1 MRFFQKIFN
10 RSPLLYGVL
19 PLLVG
24 ILLAD
29 VLGHARMVL
38 AASIITF
45 LISFLFLVVSFRHR
59 HLPSITI
66 WCLLMLFFCLGSG
79 GYALHHF
86 QSNTLWPPT
95 RGLWQAIVIDAADRG
110 KTERCTLQLISEGN
124 GKDWRSCRNLV
135 NAAFLKD
142 SNNIVRLHPA
152 DAVLFYGRIESPR
165 NEGNPCEFN
174 EAGWLKRRGITGHIF
189 VGRDWRKLS
198 LRSAKKL
205 LKELPLLDQ
214 VRIRS
219 LALREQ
225 LVAKY
230 DAFPLRAEDREVLAA
245 LTLGDKYKLSHE
257 VRETYSHVGVS
268 HVLALSGLHLGILMF
283 FLLLMLKPLCR
294 YHYGRIISMVL
305 ALTLIWSFVFLT
317 GMGLSLLRAAV
328 MYSLF
333 CLLML
338 QRQGG
343 NGLNNLAVAAFLLL
357 CVQPDAFFD
366 IGFQLSFL
374 SVFSILIFSPYYN
387 EFRPRNRIVGFL
399 TDFVF
404 VAVAAQ
410 LATAPLVAY
419 YFNSFPVY
427 FLLGNI
433 VVIPCAYVL
442 LGGTLIFFVFSFC
455 EPFEL
460 LLAKILS
467 FTVKMMNESLSF
479 MASLPHAVISVYP
492 SGVEV
497 AIAYLLL
504 ISLILY
510 VSSRR
515 VYYLEA
521 FGILCVTGICV
532 EIYRERPSRVSS
544 EIVFYNDWRNPSVHF
559 IESAS
564 QSWLWCRYPKSAAHD
579 LTYISQRFWCQ
590 KHMVQPVF
598 FNGNA
603 TWHLLK
609 SRDNVI
615 CFHHYTVVMLQDGR
629 WRNRI
634 SKNVLPVDFCYICR
648 GYYGSLLHLSRLFL
662 PHMVVLDV
670 SLSDSQRQKLFSEC
684 HQLKWTY
691 YDMASSGAYIKKC
704 F

>member
-10 RSPLLYGVL
+10 KSPLLYGVL

-29 VLGHARMVL
+29 VLGHPRMVL
-38 AASIITF
+38 FTSIVAF
-45 LISFLFLVVSFRHR
+45 LISFLFLVVLFRHR
-59 HLPSITI
+59 HLPAVTI
-66 WCLLMLFFCLGSG
+66 WCMLMLFFCLGAG

-86 QSNTLWPPT
+86 QANTLWPPAK
-95 RGLWQAIVIDAADRG
+95 GLWRAIVIDATDRG
-110 KTERCTLQLISEGN
+110 KTERCTLQLISQGTGTN
-124 GKDWRSCRNLV
+124 WRSCRNVV

-142 SNNIVRLHPA
+142 SNNIIRLHPA
-152 DAVLFYGRIESPR
+152 DAVLFYGRIENPR
-165 NEGNPCEFN
+165 NEGNPGEFDK
-174 EAGWLKRRGITGHIF
+174 AGWLKRRGITGDIF

-198 LRSAKKL
+198 RRSAKKL

-214 VRIRS
+214 IRIES
-219 LALREQ
+219 LYLREQ
-225 LVAKY
+225 LTAHY
-230 DAFPLRAEDREVLAA
+230 DKIPLRVQDREVLAA
-245 LTLGDKYKLSHE
+245 LTLGDKYQLSHE
-257 VRETYSHVGVS
+257 VRDIYSHVGVS

-283 FLLLMLKPLCR
+283 FLLLVLKPLCR
-294 YHYGRIISMVL
+294 YHCGRIISMVL
-305 ALTLIWSFVFLT
+305 ALTLIWFFVFLT

-338 QRQGG
+338 RRYSG

-357 CVQPDAFFD
+357 CVQPDALFD

-387 EFRPRNRIVGFL
+387 GLRPRNKILGFL

-419 YFNSFPVY
+419 YFNTFPVY
-427 FLLGNI
+427 FLLGNV

-442 LGGTLIFFVFSFC
+442 LGGTLVFFIFSFC
-455 EPFEL
+455 AQFQL

-479 MASLPHAVISVYP
+479 IASLPHAVISLYP
-492 SGVEV
+492 SKVEV
-497 AIAYLLL
+497 AIVYLLL
-504 ISLILY
+504 ISFILY
-510 VSSRR
+510 VSCRR
-515 VYYLEA
+515 VCYLEA

-532 EIYRERPSRVSS
+532 EIYRERPGRVSP

-564 QSWLWCRYPKSAAHD
+564 QSWVWCRYPKNAMRD
-579 LTYISQRFWCQ
+579 LMYISQRFWCQ
-590 KHMVQPVF
+590 KHIVQPVF
-598 FNGNA
+598 FNGNG

-615 CFHHYTVVMLQDGR
+615 RFHNYTVVMLQDKR
-629 WRNRI
+629 WLNRI
-634 SKNVLPVDFCYICR
+634 SKKVLPVDFCYICR
-648 GYYGSLLHLSRLFL
+648 GYYGSLLHLSRLFR
-662 PHMVVLDV
+662 PNIVVLDV
-670 SLSDSQRQKLFSEC
+670 SLSDAQRQKLLFEC
-684 HQLKWTY
+684 HQLKWIS
-691 YDMASSGAYIKKC
+691 YDMVSSGAYIKKC
-704 F
+704 L